1 VFFVAIS
8 VGLKKAKGVLVPRIL
23 IVEDDDHIRT
33 ALRLMF
39 EGEGFVIDDAPTGE
53 VGIALFNRVTPDV
66 AVVDIMLPG
75 MSGFETCKTIREQSD
90 IPIVIVSARDAT
102 SDVVLGL
109 ESGADDYVT
118 KPFVPEELL
127 ARIKAHLRRR
137 PEKSTNAFKLGVL
150 QVIPDE
156 GVVRRN
162 DGTELHLTSTE
173 FRLLTDLASVDGKVL
188 SREDLLER
196 VWGYD
201 YFGDSRLVDV
211 HMRRLRTKIEPD
223 PANPTFL
230 VTVRGAGYKLVL

>member
-1 VFFVAIS
+1 M
-8 VGLKKAKGVLVPRIL
+8 PRIL

-39 EGEGFVIDDAPTGE
+39 EGEGFSVDDASTGE
-53 VGIALFNRVTPDV
+53 LGIALFSRMASDIAIVDV
-66 AVVDIMLPG
+66 MLPG
-75 MSGFETCKTIREQSD
+75 MSGFETCENLRVQSD
-90 IPIVIVSARDAT
+90 LPIVIVSARDDTA
-102 SDVVLGL
+102 DVVLGL

-127 ARIKAHLRRR
+127 ARVKAHLRRR
-137 PEKSTNAFKLGVL
+137 PDKSTNAFSLGDL

-156 GVVRRN
+156 GIVRHR
-162 DGTELHLTSTE
+162 DGAELHLTSTE
-173 FRLLTDLASVDGKVL
+173 FRLLTDLASMNGKVL

-211 HMRRLRTKIEPD
+211 HIRRLRMKIEPD

-230 VTVRGAGYKLVL
+230 VTVRGTGYKLVI

>member
-1 VFFVAIS
+1 
-8 VGLKKAKGVLVPRIL
+8 VPRIL

-39 EGEGFVIDDAPTGE
+39 EGEGFIVDDAPSGE

-75 MSGFETCKTIREQSD
+75 MSGFDTCKAVRASSD

-137 PEKSTNAFKLGVL
+137 PEKSAHAFTLGDL
-150 QVIPDE
+150 RVIPDE
-156 GVVRRN
+156 GVVRRS

-223 PANPTFL
+223 PANPTYL

>member
-1 VFFVAIS
+1 M
-8 VGLKKAKGVLVPRIL
+8 PRIL

-39 EGEGFVIDDAPTGE
+39 EGEGFVVDDAPSGE
-53 VGIALFNRVTPDV
+53 VGIALNQRMASDLAIVDV
-66 AVVDIMLPG
+66 MLPG
-75 MSGFETCKTIREQSD
+75 MTGFQTCQALRDASD
-90 IPIVIVSARDAT
+90 LPIVIVSARDDTA
-102 SDVVLGL
+102 DVILGL

-127 ARIKAHLRRR
+127 ARVRAHLRRR
-137 PEKSTNAFKLGVL
+137 PDKNTNAFKLGNLHV
-150 QVIPDE
+150 VPDE
-156 GVVRRN
+156 GVVRHD

-173 FRLLTDLASVDGKVL
+173 FRLLIDLAAANGRVL

-211 HMRRLRTKIEPD
+211 HIRRLRTKIEPD
-223 PANPTFL
+223 PSNPTYL